1 MLGWPISAP
10 IHLNTSADFLP
21 RFGAVR
27 MKPLTSPQSPK
38 AAELSPIMGQADASR
53 SLIWDILLGP
63 RLLVLILLV
72 VPCIY
77 AVWAL
82 SVRLV
87 QRESQVRFER
97 LCEVEAATIE
107 RTLANLSSDLTAVA
121 EFVSDEPGTARTT
134 WKSLSMPLFKRS
146 QGLQAVGYA
155 RWVRE
160 GQMAAL
166 LAEIRAEGFGTFAV
180 KPAGERAE
188 AAVVIHIEPFE
199 GRNLRSFGYDLW
211 SEPIRRTALGQ
222 ARDTGVPTLTSRLL
236 LSPESNSDTQP
247 GAILIVPAYRAGRSL
262 HSIEARRDALR
273 GFVFAPIRIRD
284 LQPSRLG
291 EDDPLLMLKVHHGL
305 DAGDANLML
314 SGNEGLPVHLASHA
328 SSFVHRRTLSLAGQV
343 FTLQFSSLPRFEV
356 ACSSSFPF
364 VTTGFAAALGAF
376 ALALCVGYGLA
387 RRRLEQRAASVTL
400 ALQNNEAELS
410 RSHRDMAIAFDK
422 LQELS
427 IQQKAILDN
436 AGYAIICT
444 DPNGTVVV
452 FNPAAERMLGYSA
465 NELIGLK
472 TPAIFHDAAEVTQRA
487 QHFSVELREP
497 VSPGFDV
504 FVIRSR
510 RGLFNEYEW
519 TYIRK
524 DGSRFPVLLNVTVI
538 SDQDNRIR
546 GYLGIAVD
554 ITARRR
560 AEARLL
566 SSMRETR
573 DLKTALDANA
583 IIEITDKRGV
593 ITYVNDNF
601 CRISKYSRG
610 ELLGQEHRL
619 INSGYHP
626 KEFFRNLYHTL
637 GRKETWH
644 GEIRNKAK
652 DGSIFWVDTTIVPML
667 DDGGQVF
674 EFIIIRMDITQ
685 RKSAE
690 QARQASEALL
700 RQFITHTPASIAMLD
715 ERLCFLHVSARWL
728 ADFEMVAT
736 EVPGVS
742 LMSKAHL
749 PAGWLEAFPDV
760 MAGRT
765 RMRESDTYARADG
778 SVHPLKWELRPWQ
791 KADGTVGGAMIFAQ
805 FDRGHEA
812 IPSARVQLPA
822 PGINPVAIPGE
833 NMDALPQQQHE
844 PLAPDQGR
852 VLLVEDE
859 AGIGARVR
867 EGLTRRGYNVVLASD
882 APEALLVW
890 KQQQAAFDIVVSDFI
905 ISSEMNGVDLIRELA
920 QDRPELPSIIVSSYG
935 VDGLD
940 AGGGLFIPGENYLQK
955 PYSLDELANLIR
967 KRLDSRKLPPP

>member
-1 MLGWPISAP
+1 M
-10 IHLNTSADFLP
+10 
-21 RFGAVR
+21 
-27 MKPLTSPQSPK
+27 M
-38 AAELSPIMGQADASR
+38 
-53 SLIWDILLGP
+53 
-63 RLLVLILLV
+63 LILLL

-77 AVWAL
+77 VAWVL

-87 QRESQVRFER
+87 HQESQVRFDR
-97 LCEVEAATIE
+97 LCELEAAGIE
-107 RTLANLSSDLTAVA
+107 RTLSDLSADLQAIA
-121 EFVSDEPGTARTT
+121 EFVSDEPGSARST
-134 WKSLSMPLFKRS
+134 WRALSAPVLKRS

-160 GQMAAL
+160 GQLPAL
-166 LAEIRAEGFGTFAV
+166 LAEVRGEGFTSFSV
-180 KPAGERAE
+180 KPAGERVD
-188 AAVVIHIEPFE
+188 AAVVIYIEPFE
-199 GRNLRSFGYDLW
+199 GRNLRNFGYDLW

-222 ARDTGVPTLTSRLL
+222 ARDNGIPSLTARLL

-247 GAILIVPAYRAGRSL
+247 GAMLIAPAYRAGRSL

-273 GFVFAPIRIRD
+273 GFVFVPLRFRD
-284 LQPSRLG
+284 LLPTRFL
-291 EDDPLLMLKVHHGL
+291 EDEATLMLTVHHGV
-305 DAGDANLML
+305 DSGDASLML
-314 SGNEGLPVHLASHA
+314 NGREGLPVHLASHVSRFA
-328 SSFVHRRTLSLAGQV
+328 HRRTLGLAGQV
-343 FTLQFSSLPRFEV
+343 FTLQFSSLPRFEA
-356 ACSSSFPF
+356 ACSSSLP
-364 VTTGFAAALGAF
+364 VLTTACVAGLGVFAVV
-376 ALALCVGYGLA
+376 LCVAYGLA

-400 ALQNNEAELS
+400 ALQSNEAELS
-410 RSHRDMAIAFDK
+410 RSHRDMASAFDK

-427 IQQKAILDN
+427 MQQKAILDN

-465 NELIGLK
+465 SEIIGLK

-519 TYIRK
+519 TYVRK

-583 IIEITDKRGV
+583 IVEITDRRGV

-601 CRISKYSRG
+601 CRISKYTRG

-626 KEFFRNLYHTL
+626 KEFFRNLYQTL

-685 RKSAE
+685 RKNAE

-728 ADFEMVAT
+728 ADFEMVAS

-749 PAGWLEAFPDV
+749 PGGWLEAFPDV

-805 FDRGHEA
+805 FDRVQE
-812 IPSARVQLPA
+812 PSPTPRVQLPA
-822 PGINPVAIPGE
+822 PGSNPVAIPGAAE
-833 NMDALPQQQHE
+833 ESPQQAQE
-844 PLAPDQGR
+844 APLAPMLGR

-859 AGIGARVR
+859 VGIGTRVR
-867 EGLTRRGYNVVLASD
+867 EGLMRRGYTVYLASD

-890 KQQQAAFDIVVSDFI
+890 KQQQASIDIVVSDFI

-940 AGGGLFIPGENYLQK
+940 GGGLFIPGENYLQK

-967 KRLDSRKLPPP
+967 KRLDARNPSSPLS